1 MFSGT
6 PGRLRLVG
14 LVAMFGCV
22 LGGVGAFVGTQSRSG
37 ALSNARDAAA
47 QLVRIQTVQTN
58 LVSADSNLTSGFL
71 RGGLEPP
78 AVRTAYSDG
87 ITAASTALAKAAG
100 SDSRDAVALGKVNDA
115 IGAYTGLV
123 ESARANNRQGFPI
136 GTAYLRAATN
146 LLRSDALPV
155 LDQLVSAE
163 QQRVDDAYD
172 DSARAAVWVVAGL
185 VIALVVLIGALVWLA
200 VRTRRWLNLPI
211 AGATVAVIVIGGA
224 TIGVMTLAQ
233 HRANDA
239 RDGAYLAT
247 VQLAT
252 ARTDGFDA
260 RSEENLTLINRGS
273 GQANEAR
280 FKQLADNATGILAKA
295 AAAGGTGEEATKSAF
310 ATYLA
315 GHTKIRTADDGGQWD
330 KAVALADTTA
340 ATDFA
345 GFDKASGDALA
356 NRADQLHDDLGKAKA
371 PLVVTGLAALVIS
384 LLAAAA
390 CWWGA
395 NIRLR
400 EYQ

>member
-1 MFSGT
+1 M
-6 PGRLRLVG
+6 P
-14 LVAMFGCV
+14 
-22 LGGVGAFVGTQSRSG
+22 
-37 ALSNARDAAA
+37 
-47 QLVRIQTVQTN
+47 
-58 LVSADSNLTSGFL
+58 TS
-71 RGGLEPP
+71 PP
-78 AVRTAYSDG
+78 S
-87 ITAASTALAKAAG
+87 
-100 SDSRDAVALGKVNDA
+100 
-115 IGAYTGLV
+115 
-123 ESARANNRQGFPI
+123 
-136 GTAYLRAATN
+136 
-146 LLRSDALPV
+146 
-155 LDQLVSAE
+155 
-163 QQRVDDAYD
+163 
-172 DSARAAVWVVAGL
+172 
-185 VIALVVLIGALVWLA
+185 
-200 VRTRRWLNLPI
+200 
-211 AGATVAVIVIGGA
+211 
-224 TIGVMTLAQ
+224 
-233 HRANDA
+233 
-239 RDGAYLAT
+239 
-247 VQLAT
+247 QLAT